1 MMRSHDEL
9 VKAARRHTLL
19 HFAVNDDI
27 ARQPKIFV
35 RGEGMYLWDDEGNK
49 YLDTFASLL
58 TTVSGHHRPE
68 IHAAVQKQMEQL
80 EFFPSYHDCYTMPA
94 IELAEKLAQIM
105 PGDLS
110 VSFIVCGGSEA
121 NESAMKM
128 ARQYFWE
135 KDEHSRTKIL
145 AKRWSYAGATMAGV
159 SATGIPWFWET
170 FAPRTAGYE
179 FFNPEWHYYRQLGLP
194 EEDAAEVALK
204 DLTALVEF
212 EGPNSV
218 AAILMDPVSG
228 SNTGFWVP
236 SAQFMHGVRDLCD
249 KYGILLIFDEV
260 QVAFA
265 KTGKWFCCENWDV
278 VPDIMTIGKGF
289 GGGYLPIAATVTTP
303 QVADVFARP
312 GSEFRHG
319 FTFGGHTTACA
330 AALENIAIIER
341 ENLVERTAE
350 MGRYL
355 RDKLEQLHKYSIV
368 GDVRGIGLLLAL
380 ELLEDRSTW
389 KKLEPEGEIGS
400 WIRDRC
406 YELGMILRNNEDI
419 LVFAPSLTIT
429 KQDIDLMVGLME
441 QAIAEACEKFGKI

>member
-9 VKAARRHTLL
+9 VAAARRHTLL
-19 HFAVNDDI
+19 HFAVNEDV

-58 TTVSGHHRPE
+58 TTVCGHHRPE

-80 EFFPSYHDCYTMPA
+80 EFFPSYHDCYTLPA
-94 IELAEKLAQIM
+94 IELAEKLAEIM

-135 KDEHSRTKIL
+135 KGQRARTKIL
-145 AKRWSYAGATMAGV
+145 AKRWSYTGATMGTM

-170 FAPRTAGYE
+170 FTPRLPGYK
-179 FFNPEWHYYRQLGLP
+179 FFNPEWHYHRELGLD
-194 EEDAAEVALK
+194 EAEAATVALK

-212 EGPNSV
+212 EGPESL
-218 AAILMDPVSG
+218 AAIIMDPVSG
-228 SNTGFWVP
+228 SNTGYWVP
-236 SAQFMHGVRDLCD
+236 TAEFMHGVRDLCD
-249 KYGILLIFDEV
+249 KHGILLIFDEV
-260 QVAFA
+260 QVGFG
-265 KTGKWFCCENWDV
+265 KTGKWFCCEHWDV
-278 VPDIMTIGKGF
+278 VPDIITVGKGF
-289 GGGYLPIAATVTTP
+289 GGGYLPIAAAVTTP
-303 QVADVFARP
+303 KIADVFSKP

-341 ENLVERTAE
+341 ENLVESAAE

-355 RDKLEQLHKYSIV
+355 RDKLDELHKYPIV
-368 GDVRGIGLLLAL
+368 GHVRGIGLLLAL
-380 ELLEDRSTW
+380 ELLEDRATW
-389 KKLEPEGEIGS
+389 KKHEPEGKIGS
-400 WIRDRC
+400 WVRDRC

-429 KQDIDLMVGLME
+429 RDEIDLMVGLTE
-441 QAIAEACEKFGKI
+441 QAIAEASDKFGKT